1 VKFAIGHAT
10 HQGQV
15 RDNNEDAFLIDDA
28 HDLYAIADGMG
39 GHQGGEVASHTAIE
53 SIRASYAS
61 GTPIEPAIEQANT
74 AVITRAASNVN
85 LHGMGT
91 TLTAVTVGG
100 INTLLFGHVGDSRA
114 YLLRDGALGRVTDD
128 HSLVE
133 DLVRE
138 GRLTPEQAEVHP
150 QRAIVTRALGVTDD
164 VDVALYPV
172 EVGVGDRVLLCSD
185 GLTDMLRDREI
196 EQLLRNEPDPQRAAE
211 TLVRAANDAGGSDN
225 ITVVIVDVVE
235 ADDATDVDDATTVLP
250 ATAAAAA
257 APVPEAVEPID
268 EKREAEAAAVK
279 PERHPWRTLRNAILI
294 LLPILLIIGVAIG
307 FLGWY
312 ARRSYYVGAAGNEVV
327 IYKGVPGGIVGW
339 DPTVDERTGI
349 TLGELSQLSSD
360 HVRTN
365 STRGSLATTESYVE
379 RLKEEVADAT
389 STTTTTEPTTTTTVP
404 RKKPTTTTVKKP

>member
-1 VKFAIGHAT
+1 VKFTIGHAT

-138 GRLTPEQAEVHP
+138 GRLTPEQAEVH
-150 QRAIVTRALGVTDD
+150 
-164 VDVALYPV
+164 
-172 EVGVGDRVLLCSD
+172 
-185 GLTDMLRDREI
+185 
-196 EQLLRNEPDPQRAAE
+196 PQRAAE

-389 STTTTTEPTTTTTVP
+389 STTTTTEPTTTTVP